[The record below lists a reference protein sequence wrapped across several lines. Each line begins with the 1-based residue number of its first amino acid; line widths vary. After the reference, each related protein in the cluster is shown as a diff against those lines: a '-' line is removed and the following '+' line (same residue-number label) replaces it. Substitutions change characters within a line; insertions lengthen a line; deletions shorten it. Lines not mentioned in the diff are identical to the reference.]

1 MIGDTG
7 WAGFD
12 LEGGVGMEVI
22 NTAFG
27 PLQVESEKVITF
39 PSGLIGFP
47 QFHRY
52 VVIDRDGGEGLLK
65 YLQCLDQPSLG
76 FVTLDPRVIFD
87 DYAPEM
93 PREDLESIGVSSLDE
108 ALLLCV
114 VVVPP
119 DVTKMTCNL
128 RAPVVVNPD
137 TRMAKQIISIS
148 PEYETRHYVFPVLQ
162 NLMQRTG

>member
-1 MIGDTG
+1 
-7 WAGFD
+7 
-12 LEGGVGMEVI
+12 MEVI

-27 PLQVESEKVITF
+27 PQYVEPEKVITF

-52 VVIDRDGGEGLLK
+52 VVIDREGGEGVFK
-65 YLQCLDQPSLG
+65 YLQCLDEPSLG
-76 FVTLDPRVIFD
+76 FVTLDPRLLFT

-128 RAPVVVNPD
+128 RAPVVVNPE

-148 PEYETRHYVFPVLQ
+148 PEYETRYYVFPVLESF
-162 NLMQRTG
+162 LQRTG